1 MLQVEIITNSMDWQN
16 YRTEWNRLAGDRLC
30 RRFDWLH
37 AWWEAN
43 QDDYDLSIIKLTTA
57 NGGIAFL
64 PLAKHRAW
72 IAGDCFVWLG
82 SGKACSDDMGMLCG
96 EQNTEEAAEG
106 FAKFLSNK
114 SPGSNWDRLDLD
126 GVRAD
131 DVGMN
136 RLLDKLHATDSNT
149 QTERRAGLSC
159 WVVELKED
167 WSSQYDGFGKRVR
180 KSYRLCSGFHVGKSI
195 FEIAQTPEQ
204 AMEFLR
210 DIETIHQSRWGE
222 RGISGCFSST
232 NFMEFTIHAIQATWI
247 DEINRPYICRLS
259 SGDIPIAGAVTF
271 GLGETLSV
279 YLSGMNPKF
288 SSIRPG
294 WQMNFSIIQLAI
306 DRGYRHLDMMR
317 GDEEYKAWLG
327 GIPYPQERW
336 IITAPRWSSQLRGR
350 VYNTAASV
358 KHWATN
364 FYAPAISH

>member
-1 MLQVEIITNSMDWQN
+1 MLNVEIIANPKDWQN
-16 YRTEWNRLAGDRLC
+16 LRTEWNRLAGDRLC
-30 RRFDWLH
+30 RRFEWLH

-43 QDDYDLSIIKLTTA
+43 QSDYDLSIAKLTTA
-57 NGGIAFL
+57 NGGLAFL
-64 PLAKHRAW
+64 PLAKQRAW
-72 IAGDCFVWLG
+72 IAGARLVWLG
-82 SGKACSDDMGMLCG
+82 SGKACSDDMGMLCH
-96 EQNTEEAAEG
+96 ENDTDEAAVG
-106 FAKFLSNK
+106 FTKFLTSQ
-114 SPGSNWDRLDLD
+114 SREMTWDRLDLD
-126 GVRAD
+126 GVRTD

-136 RLLDKLHATDSNT
+136 RLLDQLHVSDPNT
-149 QTERRAGLSC
+149 KTERRASLSC
-159 WVVELKED
+159 WVVELKEN
-167 WSSQYDGFGKRVR
+167 WPTQYDSFSKRVR
-180 KSYRLCSGFHVGKSI
+180 KLYRQCSGFHEGKSV

-210 DIETIHQSRWGE
+210 DIEAIHQSRWEE

-232 NFMEFTIHAIQATWI
+232 NFMDFTIHALKAMWI
-247 DEINRPYICRLS
+247 DEVNRPYICRLS

-279 YLSGMNPKF
+279 YLSGMNPDF

-306 DRGYRHLDMMR
+306 ERGYRHLDMMR
-317 GDEEYKAWLG
+317 GDEEYKSWLG
-327 GIPYPQERW
+327 GVPYPQVRW

-364 FYAPAISH
+364 FYTPAMGH